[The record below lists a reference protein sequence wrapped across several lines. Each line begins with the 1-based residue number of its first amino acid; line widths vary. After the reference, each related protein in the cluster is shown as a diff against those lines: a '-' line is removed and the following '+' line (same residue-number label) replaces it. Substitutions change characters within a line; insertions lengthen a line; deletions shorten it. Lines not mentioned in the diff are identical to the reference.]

1 MTALGPFLGSFRGQ
15 ENADGQPKA
24 PGIRWFPRN
33 PPRGEGIN
41 SLQIYSP
48 GGLIDR
54 ASCPVGPAVP
64 SHNDVAPRDGD
75 SRGERLGC
83 RLSIP

>member
-41 SLQIYSP
+41 SLSTRS
-48 GGLIDR
+48 G
-54 ASCPVGPAVP
+54 CPVVGVIVIVPAAAVQLFVSSLSATTPVSRAQP
-64 SHNDVAPRDGD
+64 S
-75 SRGERLGC
+75 SR
-83 RLSIP
+83 